1 MAERTKTTAP
11 ATRPVPMKLF
21 ATWEVDRTAPD
32 CIPRLCSLTLTR
44 LVILRPLGSD
54 LTSISIAVKMHGSKR
69 TLRSNEMAIPIGG
82 MLDTDLELQFALQY
96 PHFLKRDGNKLL
108 ILLQRR
114 KRYKNRTMLGYKTL
128 AEGVINMAQVL
139 QKQMDLELELVSDK
153 AEKYG
158 GHSVALARV
167 SVVALSSQPV
177 DQDKR
182 LMNDPNERLC
192 PEYSDEEEEFSSEG
206 EAEGSDSEPTIEMHR
221 RKSRAKIPANARV
234 LLCLISILSSG
245 SIRFVK
251 TCVFLPADR
260 LRTGCRPPSTT
271 RRLMERLSLL
281 QQRNLKQKFIA
292 LLKRRFRVSEDL
304 DQDQEEIGQKLSGG
318 DMEIE
323 ELFDELEDLSDS
335 GPELDTM
342 SVSSTPKPSL
352 RPFFSSSRSL
362 LAPPH
367 SGVTCVLYSLD
378 NYYTEFDDDSSKT
391 VYLVGWLCI
400 VACYDSVVVTN
411 EETGNA
417 PATAVGQQS
426 AGQLPKEKHRVGHT
440 TPERESASSRGSI
453 GYALRLVA
461 NATAGVEHFRDLQD
475 FCYVLYNITI
485 NSKSPNLA
493 TVYTTVVY
501 TERGVD
507 RQSDDSSRRADSDS
521 HPENWTDHEA
531 NDPPNYVPGSP
542 PKSEQHNKTESSDR
556 RSRLFTRDRGA
567 PGNNKSKKHSLSVD
581 LKPPADLNSS
591 EPRKALVEQLS
602 RVLPDDSLP
611 DAVSLVSL
619 ADPGGA
625 LLATRLQE
633 RNHRVLTTA
642 SPADVRATFTCLVTR
657 IQKFCNSSAKPPA
670 PIKVVIAGGDSFV
683 NTVLR
688 HYVDLLSFRPP
699 DWQNYLK
706 FLVVPLGSN
715 TLSKYLSSIDGKYS
729 MLFGE
734 EWKELLEREG
744 GGASECAAR
753 VSEYLADAGTTML
766 LPIAEAMVTYRE
778 TDDSSQIFIPFINDV
793 RVGCPDSSSS
803 ASVDLEE
810 SNVTMSGSPP
820 SLPPPG
826 LPIPPPGRLT
836 PPSSP
841 NVGQPMREGWEPVEL
856 QLDYWSKH
864 TQGEKGKNTLRQ
876 AFRALHVQRLP
887 GLGETPGHHLSMN
900 YTTKEKKQKNYFLF
914 AFFHVI
920 PPHNVAT
927 FTVMRLGKKKEK
939 EKENEPKSQT
949 VEGVT
954 RLICS
959 AKTHNIPLR
968 VSIDGTEWYGV
979 KFFQLSAQ
987 WQTHIKTFP
996 IALLEYSSQQQ
1007 TPNPTAT
1014 FLLEEGI
1021 KKRKRKLLV
1030 LLEALNNDK
1039 IICGVLF
1046 ADGLNSAS
1054 SS

>member
-221 RKSRAKIPANARV
+221 RKSRAKIPANAR
-234 LLCLISILSSG
+234 
-245 SIRFVK
+245 
-251 TCVFLPADR
+251 
-260 LRTGCRPPSTT
+260 
-271 RRLMERLSLL
+271 
-281 QQRNLKQKFIA
+281 QRNLKQKFIA

-367 SGVTCVLYSLD
+367 S
-378 NYYTEFDDDSSKT
+378 
-391 VYLVGWLCI
+391 
-400 VACYDSVVVTN
+400 VVTN

-440 TPERESASSRGSI
+440 TP
-453 GYALRLVA
+453 
-461 NATAGVEHFRDLQD
+461 
-475 FCYVLYNITI
+475 
-485 NSKSPNLA
+485 
-493 TVYTTVVY
+493 
-501 TERGVD
+501 ERGVD

-1007 TPNPTAT
+1007 TPNPT
-1014 FLLEEGI
+1014 
-1021 KKRKRKLLV
+1021 
-1030 LLEALNNDK
+1030 
-1039 IICGVLF
+1039 
-1046 ADGLNSAS
+1046 
-1054 SS
+1054 

>member
-1 MAERTKTTAP
+1 MAERTKVTAP

-21 ATWEVDRTAPD
+21 ATWEVDRTPPN

-54 LTSISIAVKMHGSKR
+54 LASISIAVKMQSSKR
-69 TLRSNEMAIPIGG
+69 TLRSNEMAIPTGG
-82 MLDTDLELQFALQY
+82 ILDTELELQFALQY
-96 PHFLKRDGNKLL
+96 PHFLKREGNKLL

-128 AEGVINMAQVL
+128 AEGIINMAQVL

-177 DQDKR
+177 DHDKR

-192 PEYSDEEEEFSSEG
+192 PEFSDEEEEFSSEG
-206 EAEGSDSEPTIEMHR
+206 EAEGSDSEPTLEVHR
-221 RKSRAKIPANARV
+221 RKSRGKIPTNAR
-234 LLCLISILSSG
+234 
-245 SIRFVK
+245 
-251 TCVFLPADR
+251 
-260 LRTGCRPPSTT
+260 
-271 RRLMERLSLL
+271 
-281 QQRNLKQKFIA
+281 QRNLKQKFIA
-292 LLKRRFRVSEDL
+292 LLKRFRVSEEL
-304 DQDQEEIGQKLSGG
+304 EHDQEEIGQKLSGG

-367 SGVTCVLYSLD
+367 S
-378 NYYTEFDDDSSKT
+378 
-391 VYLVGWLCI
+391 
-400 VACYDSVVVTN
+400 
-411 EETGNA
+411 
-417 PATAVGQQS
+417 
-426 AGQLPKEKHRVGHT
+426 
-440 TPERESASSRGSI
+440 
-453 GYALRLVA
+453 
-461 NATAGVEHFRDLQD
+461 
-475 FCYVLYNITI
+475 
-485 NSKSPNLA
+485 
-493 TVYTTVVY
+493 
-501 TERGVD
+501 ERGVD

-531 NDPPNYVPGSP
+531 NDPPNYVAGSP
-542 PKSEQHNKTESSDR
+542 PKSEQPNKSEGSER
-556 RSRLFTRDRGA
+556 RSRLFARDRGT
-567 PGNNKSKKHSLSVD
+567 PGSNKSKKHSLSVD
-581 LKPPADLNSS
+581 LKPSADLNNT
-591 EPRKALVEQLS
+591 EPRKALVEQLG
-602 RVLPDDSLP
+602 RILPDDSLP
-611 DAVSLVSL
+611 EAVSLVSI

-625 LLATRLQE
+625 VLAARLQE
-633 RNHRVLTTA
+633 RNHKVLTTV
-642 SPADVRATFTCLVTR
+642 SPADIRATFTCLVTR

-670 PIKVVIAGGDSFV
+670 PIKVVIAGGDSFI
-683 NTVLR
+683 NAVLR
-688 HYVDLLSFRPP
+688 HYVDLLSFRSP
-699 DWQNYLK
+699 DWQNYMK

-715 TLSKYLSSIDGKYS
+715 TLTRYLGSIDSKYS
-729 MLFGE
+729 MLFGD

-744 GGASECAAR
+744 GGSIEGAAR
-753 VSEYLADAGTTML
+753 VSEYLATANTVLL

-810 SNVTMSGSPP
+810 SNVSMSGSPP
-820 SLPPPG
+820 SLPPPT
-826 LPIPPPGRLT
+826 LPVPPPGKLT

-841 NVGQPMREGWEPVEL
+841 NVGQPAREGWEPVEL
-856 QLDYWSKH
+856 QLDYWGKQ
-864 TQGEKGKNTLRQ
+864 TQGEKGKSTLRQ

-887 GLGETPGHHLSMN
+887 SLGEVPGHHLCMN
-900 YTTKEKKQKNYFLF
+900 YTTKEKKQK
-914 AFFHVI
+914 I
-920 PPHNVAT
+920 
-927 FTVMRLGKKKEK
+927 MRLGKKKEK

-949 VEGVT
+949 VDGVT

-996 IALLEYSSQQQ
+996 IALLEYNPQQQ
-1007 TPNPTAT
+1007 TSNAT
-1014 FLLEEGI
+1014 
-1021 KKRKRKLLV
+1021 
-1030 LLEALNNDK
+1030 
-1039 IICGVLF
+1039 
-1046 ADGLNSAS
+1046 
-1054 SS
+1054 

>member
-1 MAERTKTTAP
+1 MAERTKVTAP

-21 ATWEVDRTAPD
+21 ATWEVDRTPPN

-54 LTSISIAVKMHGSKR
+54 LASISIAVKMQSSKR
-69 TLRSNEMAIPIGG
+69 TLRSNEMAIPTGG
-82 MLDTDLELQFALQY
+82 MLDTELELQFALQY

-128 AEGVINMAQVL
+128 AEGIINMAQVL
-139 QKQMDLELELVSDK
+139 QKQMDLELELISDK

-158 GHSVALARV
+158 GHSVPLARV

-177 DQDKR
+177 DHDKR
-182 LMNDPNERLC
+182 LINDPNERLC
-192 PEYSDEEEEFSSEG
+192 PEFSDEEEEFSSEG
-206 EAEGSDSEPTIEMHR
+206 EAEGSDSEPTLEVHR
-221 RKSRAKIPANARV
+221 RKSRGKMPTNAR
-234 LLCLISILSSG
+234 
-245 SIRFVK
+245 
-251 TCVFLPADR
+251 
-260 LRTGCRPPSTT
+260 
-271 RRLMERLSLL
+271 
-281 QQRNLKQKFIA
+281 QRNLKQKFIA
-292 LLKRRFRVSEDL
+292 LLKRFRVSEEL
-304 DQDQEEIGQKLSGG
+304 EHDQEEIGQKLSGG

-367 SGVTCVLYSLD
+367 S
-378 NYYTEFDDDSSKT
+378 
-391 VYLVGWLCI
+391 
-400 VACYDSVVVTN
+400 
-411 EETGNA
+411 
-417 PATAVGQQS
+417 
-426 AGQLPKEKHRVGHT
+426 
-440 TPERESASSRGSI
+440 
-453 GYALRLVA
+453 
-461 NATAGVEHFRDLQD
+461 
-475 FCYVLYNITI
+475 
-485 NSKSPNLA
+485 
-493 TVYTTVVY
+493 
-501 TERGVD
+501 ERGVD

-531 NDPPNYVPGSP
+531 NDPPNYLAGSP
-542 PKSEQHNKTESSDR
+542 PKSEQPNKSEGSERKT
-556 RSRLFTRDRGA
+556 RLFARDRGT
-567 PGNNKSKKHSLSVD
+567 PGSNKSKKHSLSVD
-581 LKPPADLNSS
+581 LKPSSDLNST

-611 DAVSLVSL
+611 EAVSLVSI

-625 LLATRLQE
+625 VLAARLQE
-633 RNHRVLTTA
+633 RNHKVLTTA
-642 SPADVRATFTCLVTR
+642 SPADIRATFTCLVTR

-670 PIKVVIAGGDSFV
+670 PIKVVIAGGDSFI

-699 DWQNYLK
+699 DWQNYMK

-715 TLSKYLSSIDGKYS
+715 TLTKYFGSIDAKYS
-729 MLFGE
+729 MLFGD

-744 GGASECAAR
+744 GGSSEGAAR
-753 VSEYLADAGTTML
+753 VSEYLAMANTVLL

-810 SNVTMSGSPP
+810 SNISMSGSPP
-820 SLPPPG
+820 SLPPPT
-826 LPIPPPGRLT
+826 LPVPPPGKLT

-856 QLDYWSKH
+856 QLDYWSKQ
-864 TQGEKGKNTLRQ
+864 TQGEKGKSTLRQ

-887 GLGETPGHHLSMN
+887 ALGETPGHHLSMN
-900 YTTKEKKQKNYFLF
+900 YTTKEKKQK
-914 AFFHVI
+914 I
-920 PPHNVAT
+920 
-927 FTVMRLGKKKEK
+927 MRLGKKKEK

-949 VEGVT
+949 VDGVT

-987 WQTHIKTFP
+987 WQTQIKTFP
-996 IALLEYSSQQQ
+996 IALLDYNPQQQ
-1007 TPNPTAT
+1007 
-1014 FLLEEGI
+1014 
-1021 KKRKRKLLV
+1021 
-1030 LLEALNNDK
+1030 
-1039 IICGVLF
+1039 
-1046 ADGLNSAS
+1046 S
-1054 SS
+1054 STIT

>member
-21 ATWEVDRTAPD
+21 ATWEVDRTAPN

-44 LVILRPLGSD
+44 LVTLRPLGSD
-54 LTSISIAVKMHGSKR
+54 LTSISIAVKMQSSKR

-82 MLDTDLELQFALQY
+82 MLDTELELQFALQY

-158 GHSVALARV
+158 GHSVVLARV
-167 SVVALSSQPV
+167 SVVALTSQPV

-182 LMNDPNERLC
+182 LMNEPNERLC

-206 EAEGSDSEPTIEMHR
+206 EAEGSDSEPTLEMHR

-234 LLCLISILSSG
+234 SKFPRGLD
-245 SIRFVK
+245 RFHI
-251 TCVFLPADR
+251 
-260 LRTGCRPPSTT
+260 
-271 RRLMERLSLL
+271 
-281 QQRNLKQKFIA
+281 QRNLKQKFIA

-304 DQDQEEIGQKLSGG
+304 DQDQEEIGQKLSESLTQYAGFVKGG

-362 LAPPH
+362 LAPPN
-367 SGVTCVLYSLD
+367 S
-378 NYYTEFDDDSSKT
+378 
-391 VYLVGWLCI
+391 
-400 VACYDSVVVTN
+400 VVTN
-411 EETGNA
+411 EETGST
-417 PATAVGQQS
+417 PTTAVGQQS
-426 AGQLPKEKHRVGHT
+426 AGQPAKEKHRIGHT
-440 TPERESASSRGSI
+440 TP
-453 GYALRLVA
+453 
-461 NATAGVEHFRDLQD
+461 
-475 FCYVLYNITI
+475 
-485 NSKSPNLA
+485 
-493 TVYTTVVY
+493 
-501 TERGVD
+501 ERGVD

-542 PKSEQHNKTESSDR
+542 PKSEQHNKSESSDR

-567 PGNNKSKKHSLSVD
+567 PGINKSKKHNLSVD

-611 DAVSLVSL
+611 DSVSLVSL

-625 LLATRLQE
+625 VLATRLQE

-642 SPADVRATFTCLVTR
+642 SPADIRATFTCLVTR

-670 PIKVVIAGGDSFV
+670 PIKVVIAGGDSFI
-683 NTVLR
+683 NAVLR
-688 HYVDLLSFRPP
+688 HYVELLSFRPP
-699 DWQNYLK
+699 DWQNYLR

-715 TLSKYLSSIDGKYS
+715 TLSKYLSSVDAKYS
-729 MLFGE
+729 MLFGD

-744 GGASECAAR
+744 GGASEGAAR
-753 VSEYLADAGTTML
+753 VSEYLAVAGTTLL

-826 LPIPPPGRLT
+826 LPVPPPGRLT

-841 NVGQPMREGWEPVEL
+841 NVGQPSREGWEPVEL
-856 QLDYWSKH
+856 QLDYWSKQ

-887 GLGETPGHHLSMN
+887 PLGETPGHHLSMN
-900 YTTKEKKQKNYFLF
+900 YTTKEKKQK
-914 AFFHVI
+914 I
-920 PPHNVAT
+920 
-927 FTVMRLGKKKEK
+927 MRLGKKKEK

-1007 TPNPTAT
+1007 VPNPT
-1014 FLLEEGI
+1014 
-1021 KKRKRKLLV
+1021 
-1030 LLEALNNDK
+1030 
-1039 IICGVLF
+1039 
-1046 ADGLNSAS
+1046 
-1054 SS
+1054 

>member
-1 MAERTKTTAP
+1 MAERTKVTAP

-21 ATWEVDRTAPD
+21 ATWEVDRTPPN

-54 LTSISIAVKMHGSKR
+54 LSSISIAVKMQSSKR
-69 TLRSNEMAIPIGG
+69 TLRSNEMAIPTGG
-82 MLDTDLELQFALQY
+82 ILDTELELQFALQY

-177 DQDKR
+177 DHDKR

-192 PEYSDEEEEFSSEG
+192 QEFSDEEEEFSSEG
-206 EAEGSDSEPTIEMHR
+206 EAEGSDSEPTLEVHR
-221 RKSRAKIPANARV
+221 RKSRGKIPTNAR
-234 LLCLISILSSG
+234 
-245 SIRFVK
+245 
-251 TCVFLPADR
+251 
-260 LRTGCRPPSTT
+260 
-271 RRLMERLSLL
+271 
-281 QQRNLKQKFIA
+281 QRNLKQKFIA
-292 LLKRRFRVSEDL
+292 LLKRFRVSEEL
-304 DQDQEEIGQKLSGG
+304 EHDQEEIGQKLSGG

-367 SGVTCVLYSLD
+367 S
-378 NYYTEFDDDSSKT
+378 
-391 VYLVGWLCI
+391 
-400 VACYDSVVVTN
+400 
-411 EETGNA
+411 
-417 PATAVGQQS
+417 
-426 AGQLPKEKHRVGHT
+426 
-440 TPERESASSRGSI
+440 
-453 GYALRLVA
+453 
-461 NATAGVEHFRDLQD
+461 
-475 FCYVLYNITI
+475 
-485 NSKSPNLA
+485 
-493 TVYTTVVY
+493 
-501 TERGVD
+501 ERGVD

-531 NDPPNYVPGSP
+531 NDPPNYVAGSP
-542 PKSEQHNKTESSDR
+542 PKSEQPNKSEGSER
-556 RSRLFTRDRGA
+556 RSRLFARTDRGT
-567 PGNNKSKKHSLSVD
+567 PGSNKSKKHSLSVD
-581 LKPPADLNSS
+581 LKPSADLNST
-591 EPRKALVEQLS
+591 EPRKALVEQLG
-602 RVLPDDSLP
+602 RILPDDSLP
-611 DAVSLVSL
+611 EAVSLVSI

-625 LLATRLQE
+625 VLAARLQE
-633 RNHRVLTTA
+633 RNHRVLTTV
-642 SPADVRATFTCLVTR
+642 SPADIRATFTCLVTR

-670 PIKVVIAGGDSFV
+670 PIKVVIAGGDSFI
-683 NTVLR
+683 NAVLR
-688 HYVDLLSFRPP
+688 HYVDLLSFRSP
-699 DWQNYLK
+699 DWQNYMK

-715 TLSKYLSSIDGKYS
+715 TLTRYLSSIDSKYS
-729 MLFGE
+729 MLFGD

-744 GGASECAAR
+744 GGSIEGAAR
-753 VSEYLADAGTTML
+753 VSEYLATASTVLL

-810 SNVTMSGSPP
+810 SNVSMSGSPP
-820 SLPPPG
+820 SLPPPT
-826 LPIPPPGRLT
+826 LPVPPPGKLT

-841 NVGQPMREGWEPVEL
+841 NVGQPAREGWEPVEL
-856 QLDYWSKH
+856 QLDYWGKQ
-864 TQGEKGKNTLRQ
+864 TQGEKGKSTLRQ

-887 GLGETPGHHLSMN
+887 SLGEAPGHHLCMN
-900 YTTKEKKQKNYFLF
+900 YTTKEKKQK
-914 AFFHVI
+914 I
-920 PPHNVAT
+920 
-927 FTVMRLGKKKEK
+927 MRLGKKKEK

-949 VEGVT
+949 VDGVT

-996 IALLEYSSQQQ
+996 IALLEYNPQQQ
-1007 TPNPTAT
+1007 TLNAT
-1014 FLLEEGI
+1014 
-1021 KKRKRKLLV
+1021 
-1030 LLEALNNDK
+1030 
-1039 IICGVLF
+1039 
-1046 ADGLNSAS
+1046 
-1054 SS
+1054 

>member
-69 TLRSNEMAIPIGG
+69 TLRSNEMAIPPSG
-82 MLDTDLELQFALQY
+82 MLDTELELQFALQY

-139 QKQMDLELELVSDK
+139 QKQMDLELELVSYK
-153 AEKYG
+153 AEKYA
-158 GHSVALARV
+158 GHSVAIARV

-182 LMNDPNERLC
+182 LMSDPNERLC

-206 EAEGSDSEPTIEMHR
+206 EAEGSDSEPTLEMHR
-221 RKSRAKIPANARV
+221 RKSRAKIPANARR
-234 LLCLISILSSG
+234 LI
-245 SIRFVK
+245 
-251 TCVFLPADR
+251 
-260 LRTGCRPPSTT
+260 
-271 RRLMERLSLL
+271 ERLSLL

-323 ELFDELEDLSDS
+323 DLFHELEDLSDS

-367 SGVTCVLYSLD
+367 S
-378 NYYTEFDDDSSKT
+378 
-391 VYLVGWLCI
+391 
-400 VACYDSVVVTN
+400 VVTN
-411 EETGNA
+411 EETGCN

-426 AGQLPKEKHRVGHT
+426 AGQPPKEKHRVGHT
-440 TPERESASSRGSI
+440 TP
-453 GYALRLVA
+453 
-461 NATAGVEHFRDLQD
+461 
-475 FCYVLYNITI
+475 
-485 NSKSPNLA
+485 
-493 TVYTTVVY
+493 
-501 TERGVD
+501 ERGVD

-542 PKSEQHNKTESSDR
+542 PKSEQHNKNEGSDKR
-556 RSRLFTRDRGA
+556 TRLFARDRGT
-567 PGNNKSKKHSLSVD
+567 PGSNKSKKHSLSVD

-602 RVLPDDSLP
+602 RFLPDDSLP
-611 DAVSLVSL
+611 DAVSMVSL

-642 SPADVRATFTCLVTR
+642 SPADIRATFTCLVTR

-670 PIKVVIAGGDSFV
+670 PIKVVIAGGDGFV
-683 NTVLR
+683 NAVLR

-734 EWKELLEREG
+734 EWKELLDREG
-744 GGASECAAR
+744 GGASECAVR
-753 VSEYLADAGTTML
+753 VSEYLAVSGTTLL

-803 ASVDLEE
+803 ASVDLDE
-810 SNVTMSGSPP
+810 SNATMSGSPP

-856 QLDYWSKH
+856 QLDYWSKQ

-887 GLGETPGHHLSMN
+887 SLGETPSNHLSMN
-900 YTTKEKKQKNYFLF
+900 YTTKEKKQK
-914 AFFHVI
+914 I
-920 PPHNVAT
+920 
-927 FTVMRLGKKKEK
+927 MRLGKKKEK

-949 VEGVT
+949 VDGVT

-1007 TPNPTAT
+1007 SPNPT
-1014 FLLEEGI
+1014 
-1021 KKRKRKLLV
+1021 
-1030 LLEALNNDK
+1030 
-1039 IICGVLF
+1039 
-1046 ADGLNSAS
+1046 
-1054 SS
+1054 

>member
-21 ATWEVDRTAPD
+21 ASWEVDCTAPN

-54 LTSISIAVKMHGSKR
+54 LTSISIAVKMQSSKR
-69 TLRSNEMAIPIGG
+69 TLRSNEMAIPTGG
-82 MLDTDLELQFALQY
+82 MLDTELELQFALQY

-108 ILLQRR
+108 IQLQRR

-206 EAEGSDSEPTIEMHR
+206 EAEGSDSEPTLEMHR
-221 RKSRAKIPANARV
+221 RKSRAKIPANAR
-234 LLCLISILSSG
+234 
-245 SIRFVK
+245 
-251 TCVFLPADR
+251 
-260 LRTGCRPPSTT
+260 
-271 RRLMERLSLL
+271 
-281 QQRNLKQKFIA
+281 QRNLKQKFIA

-304 DQDQEEIGQKLSGG
+304 DQDQEEIGQKLSGAE
-318 DMEIE
+318 MEIE

-367 SGVTCVLYSLD
+367 S
-378 NYYTEFDDDSSKT
+378 
-391 VYLVGWLCI
+391 
-400 VACYDSVVVTN
+400 
-411 EETGNA
+411 
-417 PATAVGQQS
+417 
-426 AGQLPKEKHRVGHT
+426 
-440 TPERESASSRGSI
+440 
-453 GYALRLVA
+453 
-461 NATAGVEHFRDLQD
+461 
-475 FCYVLYNITI
+475 
-485 NSKSPNLA
+485 
-493 TVYTTVVY
+493 
-501 TERGVD
+501 ERGVD

-531 NDPPNYVPGSP
+531 NDPPNYVTGSP
-542 PKSEQHNKTESSDR
+542 PKSEQHNKTESSDK
-556 RSRLFTRDRGA
+556 RSRLFTRDRGV
-567 PGNNKSKKHSLSVD
+567 PGTNKSKKHSLSVD
-581 LKPPADLNSS
+581 LKPPVDLNSS

-619 ADPGGA
+619 ADPGA
-625 LLATRLQE
+625 AVLATRLQE

-642 SPADVRATFTCLVTR
+642 SPADIRATFTCLVTR

-683 NTVLR
+683 NAVLR
-688 HYVDLLSFRPP
+688 HYVDQLSFRP
-699 DWQNYLK
+699 QNYLK
-706 FLVVPLGSN
+706 FFVVPLGSN
-715 TLSKYLSSIDGKYS
+715 TLSKYLGSIDARYS
-729 MLFGE
+729 MLFGD

-744 GGASECAAR
+744 GGASEGAAR
-753 VSEYLADAGTTML
+753 VSEYLASAGTTLL

-826 LPIPPPGRLT
+826 LPIPLPGRLT

-841 NVGQPMREGWEPVEL
+841 NVGQPTREGWEPVEL
-856 QLDYWSKH
+856 QLDYWSKQ

-887 GLGETPGHHLSMN
+887 PLGETPGHYLSMN
-900 YTTKEKKQKNYFLF
+900 YTTKEKKQK
-914 AFFHVI
+914 I
-920 PPHNVAT
+920 
-927 FTVMRLGKKKEK
+927 MRLGKKKEK

-996 IALLEYSSQQQ
+996 IAMLEYSPQQQ
-1007 TPNPTAT
+1007 APNTT
-1014 FLLEEGI
+1014 
-1021 KKRKRKLLV
+1021 
-1030 LLEALNNDK
+1030 
-1039 IICGVLF
+1039 
-1046 ADGLNSAS
+1046 
-1054 SS
+1054 

>member
-1 MAERTKTTAP
+1 MAERTKVTAP

-21 ATWEVDRTAPD
+21 ATWEVDRTPPN

-54 LTSISIAVKMHGSKR
+54 LASISIAVKMQSSKR
-69 TLRSNEMAIPIGG
+69 TLRSNEMAIPTGG
-82 MLDTDLELQFALQY
+82 ILDTELELQFALQY

-128 AEGVINMAQVL
+128 AEGIVNMAQVL
-139 QKQMDLELELVSDK
+139 QKQMDVELELISDK

-158 GHSVALARV
+158 GHSVPLARV

-177 DQDKR
+177 DHDKR
-182 LMNDPNERLC
+182 LTNDPNERLC
-192 PEYSDEEEEFSSEG
+192 PEFSDEEEEFSSEG
-206 EAEGSDSEPTIEMHR
+206 EPEGSDSEPTLEVHR
-221 RKSRAKIPANARV
+221 RKSRGKIPTNAR
-234 LLCLISILSSG
+234 
-245 SIRFVK
+245 
-251 TCVFLPADR
+251 
-260 LRTGCRPPSTT
+260 
-271 RRLMERLSLL
+271 
-281 QQRNLKQKFIA
+281 QRNLKQKFIA
-292 LLKRRFRVSEDL
+292 LLKRFRVSEEL
-304 DQDQEEIGQKLSGG
+304 EHDQEEIGQKLSGG

-367 SGVTCVLYSLD
+367 S
-378 NYYTEFDDDSSKT
+378 
-391 VYLVGWLCI
+391 
-400 VACYDSVVVTN
+400 
-411 EETGNA
+411 
-417 PATAVGQQS
+417 
-426 AGQLPKEKHRVGHT
+426 
-440 TPERESASSRGSI
+440 
-453 GYALRLVA
+453 
-461 NATAGVEHFRDLQD
+461 
-475 FCYVLYNITI
+475 
-485 NSKSPNLA
+485 
-493 TVYTTVVY
+493 
-501 TERGVD
+501 ERGVD

-531 NDPPNYVPGSP
+531 NDPPNYVAGSP
-542 PKSEQHNKTESSDR
+542 PKSTEQPNKNESSER
-556 RSRLFTRDRGA
+556 RSRLFARDRGT
-567 PGNNKSKKHSLSVD
+567 PGSNKSKKHSLSVD
-581 LKPPADLNSS
+581 LKPSSDLNNT

-611 DAVSLVSL
+611 EAVALVSI

-625 LLATRLQE
+625 VLAAKLQE
-633 RNHRVLTTA
+633 RSHKVLTTA
-642 SPADVRATFTCLVTR
+642 SPADIRATFTCLVTR

-670 PIKVVIAGGDSFV
+670 PIKVIIAGGDSFI

-699 DWQNYLK
+699 DWQNYMK

-715 TLSKYLSSIDGKYS
+715 TLTRYLGSIDAKYS
-729 MLFGE
+729 KLFGD
-734 EWKELLEREG
+734 EWKELLERESG
-744 GGASECAAR
+744 GSSEYAAR
-753 VSEYLADAGTTML
+753 VSEYLATANTVLL

-810 SNVTMSGSPP
+810 SNVSMSGSPP
-820 SLPPPG
+820 SLPPPS
-826 LPIPPPGRLT
+826 LPVPTPGKLT

-841 NVGQPMREGWEPVEL
+841 NVGQPTREGWEPVEL
-856 QLDYWSKH
+856 QLDYWSKQ
-864 TQGEKGKNTLRQ
+864 TQGEKGKSTLRQ
-876 AFRALHVQRLP
+876 AFRALHVQRLSS
-887 GLGETPGHHLSMN
+887 LGEVPGQHLSMN
-900 YTTKEKKQKNYFLF
+900 FTTKEKKQK
-914 AFFHVI
+914 I
-920 PPHNVAT
+920 
-927 FTVMRLGKKKEK
+927 MRLGKKKEK
-939 EKENEPKSQT
+939 EKENEPKSQS
-949 VEGVT
+949 VDGVT

-996 IALLEYSSQQQ
+996 IALLEYSPQQQ
-1007 TPNPTAT
+1007 TSTT
-1014 FLLEEGI
+1014 T
-1021 KKRKRKLLV
+1021 
-1030 LLEALNNDK
+1030 
-1039 IICGVLF
+1039 
-1046 ADGLNSAS
+1046 
-1054 SS
+1054 

>member
-1 MAERTKTTAP
+1 MAERMKATAP
-11 ATRPVPMKLF
+11 TSRPVPMKLF
-21 ATWEVDRTAPD
+21 ATWEVDRTPPN

-54 LTSISIAVKMHGSKR
+54 LTSIIIAVKMQSSKR
-69 TLRSNEMAIPIGG
+69 TLRSNEMIIPTGG
-82 MLDTDLELQFALQY
+82 MLDTELELQFALQY

-139 QKQMDLELELVSDK
+139 QKQMDLELELISDK

-177 DQDKR
+177 DHDKR
-182 LMNDPNERLC
+182 LINDPNERLC
-192 PEYSDEEEEFSSEG
+192 QEYSDEEEEFSSEA
-206 EAEGSDSEPTIEMHR
+206 EAEGSDSEPTLE
-221 RKSRAKIPANARV
+221 
-234 LLCLISILSSG
+234 
-245 SIRFVK
+245 
-251 TCVFLPADR
+251 
-260 LRTGCRPPSTT
+260 
-271 RRLMERLSLL
+271 
-281 QQRNLKQKFIA
+281 QRNLKQKFIA
-292 LLKRRFRVSEDL
+292 LLKRFRVSEDL
-304 DQDQEEIGQKLSGG
+304 DHDQEEIGQKLSGG

-362 LAPPH
+362 LTPPH
-367 SGVTCVLYSLD
+367 S
-378 NYYTEFDDDSSKT
+378 
-391 VYLVGWLCI
+391 
-400 VACYDSVVVTN
+400 VVTRGEADN
-411 EETGNA
+411 NA
-417 PATAVGQQS
+417 MSTVNQHYVGSQPA
-426 AGQLPKEKHRVGHT
+426 KEKQHIGHVT
-440 TPERESASSRGSI
+440 S
-453 GYALRLVA
+453 
-461 NATAGVEHFRDLQD
+461 
-475 FCYVLYNITI
+475 
-485 NSKSPNLA
+485 
-493 TVYTTVVY
+493 
-501 TERGVD
+501 ERGVD

-531 NDPPNYVPGSP
+531 NDPPSIVTGSP
-542 PKSEQHNKTESSDR
+542 PKSEQPNKNESSDR
-556 RSRLFTRDRGA
+556 RSRLFTRDRGT
-567 PGNNKSKKHSLSVD
+567 PGSSKSKKHSLSVD
-581 LKPPADLNSS
+581 LKPSGDSSSS

-611 DAVSLVSL
+611 EAVSLVSL

-625 LLATRLQE
+625 VLAARLQE
-633 RNHRVLTTA
+633 RNHKVLTTA
-642 SPADVRATFTCLVTR
+642 SPADIRATFTCLVTR
-657 IQKFCNSSAKPPA
+657 IQKFCNSSAKPPS
-670 PIKVVIAGGDSFV
+670 PVKVVIAGGDSFV
-683 NTVLR
+683 NAVLR
-688 HYVDLLSFRPP
+688 HYVELLSFKPP
-699 DWQNYLK
+699 DWQNYLR

-715 TLSKYLSSIDGKYS
+715 TLSKYLSSVDTKYS
-729 MLFGE
+729 VLFGD

-744 GGASECAAR
+744 GGASEGAAR
-753 VSEYLADAGTTML
+753 VSEYVAATNSTLP

-778 TDDSSQIFIPFINDV
+778 TDDSSQIFIPFVNDV

-803 ASVDLEE
+803 TSVDLEE
-810 SNVTMSGSPP
+810 SNITMSGSPP

-841 NVGQPMREGWEPVEL
+841 NVGQPVREGWEPVEL
-856 QLDYWSKH
+856 QLDYWSKQ

-876 AFRALHVQRLP
+876 AFRVLHVQRLP
-887 GLGETPGHHLSMN
+887 PLGEAPGHHLSMN
-900 YTTKEKKQKNYFLF
+900 YTTKEKKQK
-914 AFFHVI
+914 I
-920 PPHNVAT
+920 
-927 FTVMRLGKKKEK
+927 MRLGKKKEK

-949 VEGVT
+949 VDGVT

-968 VSIDGTEWYGV
+968 VSIDGTEWYSV

-996 IALLEYSSQQQ
+996 LALFEYTPQQQ
-1007 TPNPTAT
+1007 ILNP
-1014 FLLEEGI
+1014 
-1021 KKRKRKLLV
+1021 V
-1030 LLEALNNDK
+1030 
-1039 IICGVLF
+1039 
-1046 ADGLNSAS
+1046 
-1054 SS
+1054 

>member
-21 ATWEVDRTAPD
+21 ATWEVDRTAPN

-44 LVILRPLGSD
+44 LIILRPLGSD
-54 LTSISIAVKMHGSKR
+54 LTSISIAVKMQSSKR
-69 TLRSNEMAIPIGG
+69 TLRSNEMAIPTSG
-82 MLDTDLELQFALQY
+82 MLDTELELQFALQY

-167 SVVALSSQPV
+167 SVIALTSQPV

-206 EAEGSDSEPTIEMHR
+206 EAEGSDSEPTLEMHR
-221 RKSRAKIPANARV
+221 RKSRAKIPANAR
-234 LLCLISILSSG
+234 
-245 SIRFVK
+245 
-251 TCVFLPADR
+251 
-260 LRTGCRPPSTT
+260 
-271 RRLMERLSLL
+271 
-281 QQRNLKQKFIA
+281 QRNLKQKFIA

-304 DQDQEEIGQKLSGG
+304 DQDQEEIGQKLSESLTQYAGFVKGG

-367 SGVTCVLYSLD
+367 S
-378 NYYTEFDDDSSKT
+378 
-391 VYLVGWLCI
+391 
-400 VACYDSVVVTN
+400 VVTN
-411 EETGNA
+411 EETGST
-417 PATAVGQQS
+417 PTTAVGHQS
-426 AGQLPKEKHRVGHT
+426 AGQPAKEKHRIGHT
-440 TPERESASSRGSI
+440 TP
-453 GYALRLVA
+453 
-461 NATAGVEHFRDLQD
+461 
-475 FCYVLYNITI
+475 
-485 NSKSPNLA
+485 
-493 TVYTTVVY
+493 
-501 TERGVD
+501 ERGVD

-542 PKSEQHNKTESSDR
+542 PKSEQHNKSESSDR

-567 PGNNKSKKHSLSVD
+567 PGSNKSKKHNLSVD

-611 DAVSLVSL
+611 DSVSLVSL

-625 LLATRLQE
+625 VLATRLQE

-642 SPADVRATFTCLVTR
+642 SPADIRATFTCLVTR

-683 NTVLR
+683 NAVLR
-688 HYVDLLSFRPP
+688 YYVDQLSFRPP

-706 FLVVPLGSN
+706 FLIVPLGSN
-715 TLSKYLSSIDGKYS
+715 TLSKYLSSIDTKYS

-744 GGASECAAR
+744 GGVSEGAAR
-753 VSEYLADAGTTML
+753 VSEYLAAAGTTLL

-778 TDDSSQIFIPFINDV
+778 IDDSSQIFIPFINDV

-826 LPIPPPGRLT
+826 LPVPPPGRLT

-841 NVGQPMREGWEPVEL
+841 NVGQPSREGWEPVEL
-856 QLDYWSKH
+856 QLDYWSKQ

-887 GLGETPGHHLSMN
+887 PLGETPGHHLSMN
-900 YTTKEKKQKNYFLF
+900 YTTKEKKQK
-914 AFFHVI
+914 I
-920 PPHNVAT
+920 
-927 FTVMRLGKKKEK
+927 MRLGKKKEK

-968 VSIDGTEWYGV
+968 VSIDGTERYGV

-1007 TPNPTAT
+1007 VPNPT
-1014 FLLEEGI
+1014 
-1021 KKRKRKLLV
+1021 
-1030 LLEALNNDK
+1030 
-1039 IICGVLF
+1039 
-1046 ADGLNSAS
+1046 
-1054 SS
+1054 

>member
-44 LVILRPLGSD
+44 LVVLRPLGSD

-69 TLRSNEMAIPIGG
+69 TLRSNEMAIPPSG
-82 MLDTDLELQFALQY
+82 MLDTELELQFALQY

-139 QKQMDLELELVSDK
+139 QKQMDLELELVSYK
-153 AEKYG
+153 AEKYA
-158 GHSVALARV
+158 GHSVAIARV

-182 LMNDPNERLC
+182 LMNDPSERLC

-206 EAEGSDSEPTIEMHR
+206 EAEGSDSEPTLEMHR
-221 RKSRAKIPANARV
+221 RKSRAKIPANAR
-234 LLCLISILSSG
+234 
-245 SIRFVK
+245 
-251 TCVFLPADR
+251 
-260 LRTGCRPPSTT
+260 
-271 RRLMERLSLL
+271 
-281 QQRNLKQKFIA
+281 QRNLKQKFIA

-323 ELFDELEDLSDS
+323 DLFHELEDLSDS

-367 SGVTCVLYSLD
+367 S
-378 NYYTEFDDDSSKT
+378 
-391 VYLVGWLCI
+391 
-400 VACYDSVVVTN
+400 VVTN
-411 EETGNA
+411 EETGCN

-426 AGQLPKEKHRVGHT
+426 AGQPPKEKHRVGHT
-440 TPERESASSRGSI
+440 TP
-453 GYALRLVA
+453 
-461 NATAGVEHFRDLQD
+461 
-475 FCYVLYNITI
+475 
-485 NSKSPNLA
+485 
-493 TVYTTVVY
+493 
-501 TERGVD
+501 ERGVD

-542 PKSEQHNKTESSDR
+542 PKSEQHNKNEGSDKR
-556 RSRLFTRDRGA
+556 TRLFARDRGT
-567 PGNNKSKKHSLSVD
+567 PGSNKSKKHSLSVD

-602 RVLPDDSLP
+602 RFLPDDSLP
-611 DAVSLVSL
+611 DAVSMVSL

-642 SPADVRATFTCLVTR
+642 SPADIRATFTCLVTR

-670 PIKVVIAGGDSFV
+670 PIKVVIAGGDGFV
-683 NTVLR
+683 NAVLR

-734 EWKELLEREG
+734 EWKELLDREG
-744 GGASECAAR
+744 GGASECAVR
-753 VSEYLADAGTTML
+753 VSEYLAVSGTTLL

-803 ASVDLEE
+803 ASVDLDE
-810 SNVTMSGSPP
+810 SNATMSGSPP
-820 SLPPPG
+820 SLPPPS

-856 QLDYWSKH
+856 QLDYWSKQ

-887 GLGETPGHHLSMN
+887 SLGEIPSNHLSMN
-900 YTTKEKKQKNYFLF
+900 YTTKEKKQK
-914 AFFHVI
+914 I
-920 PPHNVAT
+920 
-927 FTVMRLGKKKEK
+927 MRLGKKKEK

-949 VEGVT
+949 VDGVT

-996 IALLEYSSQQQ
+996 IALLEYNSQQQ
-1007 TPNPTAT
+1007 SPNPT
-1014 FLLEEGI
+1014 
-1021 KKRKRKLLV
+1021 
-1030 LLEALNNDK
+1030 
-1039 IICGVLF
+1039 
-1046 ADGLNSAS
+1046 
-1054 SS
+1054 

>member
-21 ATWEVDRTAPD
+21 ATWEVDRTAPN
-32 CIPRLCSLTLTR
+32 CIPRLCSLTLSR

-54 LTSISIAVKMHGSKR
+54 LTSISIAVKMQSSKR
-69 TLRSNEMAIPIGG
+69 TLRSNEMAIPTGG
-82 MLDTDLELQFALQY
+82 MLDTELELQFALQY
-96 PHFLKRDGNKLL
+96 PHYLKRDGNKLL

-206 EAEGSDSEPTIEMHR
+206 EAEGSDSEPTLEMHR
-221 RKSRAKIPANARV
+221 RKSRAKIPANAR
-234 LLCLISILSSG
+234 
-245 SIRFVK
+245 
-251 TCVFLPADR
+251 
-260 LRTGCRPPSTT
+260 
-271 RRLMERLSLL
+271 
-281 QQRNLKQKFIA
+281 QRNLKQKFIA

-367 SGVTCVLYSLD
+367 S
-378 NYYTEFDDDSSKT
+378 
-391 VYLVGWLCI
+391 
-400 VACYDSVVVTN
+400 
-411 EETGNA
+411 
-417 PATAVGQQS
+417 
-426 AGQLPKEKHRVGHT
+426 
-440 TPERESASSRGSI
+440 
-453 GYALRLVA
+453 
-461 NATAGVEHFRDLQD
+461 
-475 FCYVLYNITI
+475 
-485 NSKSPNLA
+485 
-493 TVYTTVVY
+493 
-501 TERGVD
+501 ERGVD

-542 PKSEQHNKTESSDR
+542 PKSELHNKTESSDR
-556 RSRLFTRDRGA
+556 RSRLFTRDRGT
-567 PGNNKSKKHSLSVD
+567 PGSNKSKKHSLSVD

-625 LLATRLQE
+625 VLAARLQE
-633 RNHRVLTTA
+633 RNQRVLTTA
-642 SPADVRATFTCLVTR
+642 SPADIRATFTCLVTR

-670 PIKVVIAGGDSFV
+670 PIKVVIAGGDSFA
-683 NTVLR
+683 NAVLR

-699 DWQNYLK
+699 DWQSYLK

-715 TLSKYLSSIDGKYS
+715 TLSKYLSSIDAKYS

-753 VSEYLADAGTTML
+753 VSEYLAVAGPTLL

-810 SNVTMSGSPP
+810 NVTMSGSPP

-841 NVGQPMREGWEPVEL
+841 NVGQPTREGWEPVEL
-856 QLDYWSKH
+856 QLDYWSKQ

-887 GLGETPGHHLSMN
+887 PLGETPGHHLSMN
-900 YTTKEKKQKNYFLF
+900 YTTKEKKQK
-914 AFFHVI
+914 I
-920 PPHNVAT
+920 
-927 FTVMRLGKKKEK
+927 MRLGKKKEK

-949 VEGVT
+949 VDGVT

-1007 TPNPTAT
+1007 PFNPT
-1014 FLLEEGI
+1014 
-1021 KKRKRKLLV
+1021 
-1030 LLEALNNDK
+1030 
-1039 IICGVLF
+1039 
-1046 ADGLNSAS
+1046 
-1054 SS
+1054 

>member
-1 MAERTKTTAP
+1 MAERTKVTAP

-21 ATWEVDRTAPD
+21 ATWEVDRTPPN

-54 LTSISIAVKMHGSKR
+54 LTSISIAVKMHSSKR
-69 TLRSNEMAIPIGG
+69 TLRSNEMAIPTGG
-82 MLDTDLELQFALQY
+82 MLDTELELQFALQY

-128 AEGVINMAQVL
+128 AEGVINMARVL

-177 DQDKR
+177 DHDKR
-182 LMNDPNERLC
+182 LMSDPNERLC
-192 PEYSDEEEEFSSEG
+192 PEFSDEEEEFSSEG
-206 EAEGSDSEPTIEMHR
+206 EAEGSDSEPTLEVHR
-221 RKSRAKIPANARV
+221 RKSRGKMPANAR
-234 LLCLISILSSG
+234 
-245 SIRFVK
+245 
-251 TCVFLPADR
+251 
-260 LRTGCRPPSTT
+260 
-271 RRLMERLSLL
+271 
-281 QQRNLKQKFIA
+281 QRNLKQKFIA
-292 LLKRRFRVSEDL
+292 LLKRFRVSEEL
-304 DQDQEEIGQKLSGG
+304 EHDQEEIGQKLSGG

-367 SGVTCVLYSLD
+367 S
-378 NYYTEFDDDSSKT
+378 
-391 VYLVGWLCI
+391 
-400 VACYDSVVVTN
+400 
-411 EETGNA
+411 
-417 PATAVGQQS
+417 
-426 AGQLPKEKHRVGHT
+426 
-440 TPERESASSRGSI
+440 
-453 GYALRLVA
+453 
-461 NATAGVEHFRDLQD
+461 
-475 FCYVLYNITI
+475 
-485 NSKSPNLA
+485 
-493 TVYTTVVY
+493 
-501 TERGVD
+501 ERGVD

-531 NDPPNYVPGSP
+531 NDPPNYIAGSP
-542 PKSEQHNKTESSDR
+542 PKSEQPNKSENSER
-556 RSRLFTRDRGA
+556 RSRLFARDRGT
-567 PGNNKSKKHSLSVD
+567 PGSNKSKKHSLSVD
-581 LKPPADLNSS
+581 LKPTSDLNNT

-611 DAVSLVSL
+611 DAVSLVSI

-625 LLATRLQE
+625 VLAARLQE
-633 RNHRVLTTA
+633 RNHKVLTTA
-642 SPADVRATFTCLVTR
+642 SPADIRATFTCLVTR

-670 PIKVVIAGGDSFV
+670 PIKMIIAGGDSFI
-683 NTVLR
+683 NAVLR

-699 DWQNYLK
+699 DWQNYMK

-715 TLSKYLSSIDGKYS
+715 TLTRYLGSIDAKYS
-729 MLFGE
+729 MLFGD
-734 EWKELLEREG
+734 EWKELMEREG
-744 GGASECAAR
+744 GGSSEGAAR
-753 VSEYLADAGTTML
+753 VSEYLATANAVLL

-803 ASVDLEE
+803 TSVDLEE
-810 SNVTMSGSPP
+810 SNISVSGSPP
-820 SLPPPG
+820 SLPPPT
-826 LPIPPPGRLT
+826 LPVPPVPGKLT

-841 NVGQPMREGWEPVEL
+841 NVGQPTREGWEPVEL
-856 QLDYWSKH
+856 QLDYWGKQ
-864 TQGEKGKNTLRQ
+864 TQGEKGKSTLRQ

-887 GLGETPGHHLSMN
+887 SLGEVPGHHLSMN
-900 YTTKEKKQKNYFLF
+900 YTTKEKKQK
-914 AFFHVI
+914 I
-920 PPHNVAT
+920 
-927 FTVMRLGKKKEK
+927 MRLGKKKEK

-949 VEGVT
+949 VDGVT

-996 IALLEYSSQQQ
+996 IALLDYNPQQQ
-1007 TPNPTAT
+1007 AT
-1014 FLLEEGI
+1014 TTT
-1021 KKRKRKLLV
+1021 
-1030 LLEALNNDK
+1030 
-1039 IICGVLF
+1039 
-1046 ADGLNSAS
+1046 
-1054 SS
+1054 

>member
-21 ATWEVDRTAPD
+21 ASWEVDCTAPN

-54 LTSISIAVKMHGSKR
+54 LTSISIAVKMQSSKR
-69 TLRSNEMAIPIGG
+69 TLRSNEMAIPTGG
-82 MLDTDLELQFALQY
+82 MLDTELELQFALQY

-108 ILLQRR
+108 IQLQRR

-206 EAEGSDSEPTIEMHR
+206 EAEGSDSEPTLEMHR
-221 RKSRAKIPANARV
+221 RKSRAKIPANAR
-234 LLCLISILSSG
+234 
-245 SIRFVK
+245 
-251 TCVFLPADR
+251 
-260 LRTGCRPPSTT
+260 
-271 RRLMERLSLL
+271 
-281 QQRNLKQKFIA
+281 QRNLKQKFIA

-304 DQDQEEIGQKLSGG
+304 DQDQEEIGQKLSGAE
-318 DMEIE
+318 MEIE

-367 SGVTCVLYSLD
+367 S
-378 NYYTEFDDDSSKT
+378 
-391 VYLVGWLCI
+391 
-400 VACYDSVVVTN
+400 VVTN
-411 EETGNA
+411 EETGST
-417 PATAVGQQS
+417 PATAIGQQS
-426 AGQLPKEKHRVGHT
+426 IGQPAKEKHRIGHT
-440 TPERESASSRGSI
+440 TP
-453 GYALRLVA
+453 
-461 NATAGVEHFRDLQD
+461 
-475 FCYVLYNITI
+475 
-485 NSKSPNLA
+485 
-493 TVYTTVVY
+493 
-501 TERGVD
+501 ERGVD

-531 NDPPNYVPGSP
+531 NDPPNYVTGSP
-542 PKSEQHNKTESSDR
+542 PKSEQHNKTESSDK
-556 RSRLFTRDRGA
+556 RSRLFTRDRGV
-567 PGNNKSKKHSLSVD
+567 PGTNKSKKHSLSVD
-581 LKPPADLNSS
+581 LKPPVDLNSS

-619 ADPGGA
+619 ADPGA
-625 LLATRLQE
+625 AVLATRLQE

-642 SPADVRATFTCLVTR
+642 SPADIRATFTCLVTR

-683 NTVLR
+683 NAVLR
-688 HYVDLLSFRPP
+688 HYVDQLSFRP
-699 DWQNYLK
+699 QNYLK
-706 FLVVPLGSN
+706 FFVVPLGSN
-715 TLSKYLSSIDGKYS
+715 TLSKYLGSIDARYS
-729 MLFGE
+729 MLFGD

-744 GGASECAAR
+744 GGASEGAAR
-753 VSEYLADAGTTML
+753 VSEYLASAGTTLL

-826 LPIPPPGRLT
+826 LPIPLPGRLT

-841 NVGQPMREGWEPVEL
+841 NVGQPTREGWEPVEL
-856 QLDYWSKH
+856 QLDYWSKQ

-887 GLGETPGHHLSMN
+887 PLGETPGHYLSMN
-900 YTTKEKKQKNYFLF
+900 YTTKEKKQK
-914 AFFHVI
+914 I
-920 PPHNVAT
+920 
-927 FTVMRLGKKKEK
+927 MRLGKKKEK

-996 IALLEYSSQQQ
+996 IAMLEYSPQQQ
-1007 TPNPTAT
+1007 APNTT
-1014 FLLEEGI
+1014 
-1021 KKRKRKLLV
+1021 
-1030 LLEALNNDK
+1030 
-1039 IICGVLF
+1039 
-1046 ADGLNSAS
+1046 
-1054 SS
+1054 

>member
-44 LVILRPLGSD
+44 LVVLRPLGSD

-69 TLRSNEMAIPIGG
+69 TLRSNEMAIPPSG
-82 MLDTDLELQFALQY
+82 MLDTELELQFALQY

-139 QKQMDLELELVSDK
+139 QKQMDLELELVSYK
-153 AEKYG
+153 AEKYA
-158 GHSVALARV
+158 GHSVAIARV

-182 LMNDPNERLC
+182 LMNDPSERLC

-206 EAEGSDSEPTIEMHR
+206 EAEGSDSEPTLEMHR
-221 RKSRAKIPANARV
+221 RKSRAKIPANAR
-234 LLCLISILSSG
+234 
-245 SIRFVK
+245 
-251 TCVFLPADR
+251 
-260 LRTGCRPPSTT
+260 
-271 RRLMERLSLL
+271 
-281 QQRNLKQKFIA
+281 QRNLKQKFIA

-323 ELFDELEDLSDS
+323 DLFHELEDLSDS

-367 SGVTCVLYSLD
+367 S
-378 NYYTEFDDDSSKT
+378 
-391 VYLVGWLCI
+391 
-400 VACYDSVVVTN
+400 VVTN
-411 EETGNA
+411 EETGCN

-426 AGQLPKEKHRVGHT
+426 AGQPPKEKHRVGHT
-440 TPERESASSRGSI
+440 TP
-453 GYALRLVA
+453 
-461 NATAGVEHFRDLQD
+461 
-475 FCYVLYNITI
+475 
-485 NSKSPNLA
+485 
-493 TVYTTVVY
+493 
-501 TERGVD
+501 ERGVD

-542 PKSEQHNKTESSDR
+542 PKSEQHNKNEGSDKR
-556 RSRLFTRDRGA
+556 TRLFARDRGT
-567 PGNNKSKKHSLSVD
+567 PGSNKSKKHSLSVD

-602 RVLPDDSLP
+602 RFLPDDSLP
-611 DAVSLVSL
+611 DAVSMVSL

-642 SPADVRATFTCLVTR
+642 SPADIRATFTCLVTR

-670 PIKVVIAGGDSFV
+670 PIKVVIAGGDGFV
-683 NTVLR
+683 NAVLR

-734 EWKELLEREG
+734 EWKELLDREG
-744 GGASECAAR
+744 GGASECAVR
-753 VSEYLADAGTTML
+753 VSEYLAVSGTTLL

-803 ASVDLEE
+803 ASVDLDE
-810 SNVTMSGSPP
+810 SNATMSGSPP
-820 SLPPPG
+820 SLPPPS

-856 QLDYWSKH
+856 QLDYWSKQ

-887 GLGETPGHHLSMN
+887 SLGEIPSNHLSMN

-920 PPHNVAT
+920 SSHNVAT

-949 VEGVT
+949 VDGVT

-996 IALLEYSSQQQ
+996 IALLEYNSQQQ
-1007 TPNPTAT
+1007 SPNPT
-1014 FLLEEGI
+1014 
-1021 KKRKRKLLV
+1021 
-1030 LLEALNNDK
+1030 
-1039 IICGVLF
+1039 
-1046 ADGLNSAS
+1046 
-1054 SS
+1054 

>member
-1 MAERTKTTAP
+1 MQ
-11 ATRPVPMKLF
+11 
-21 ATWEVDRTAPD
+21 
-32 CIPRLCSLTLTR
+32 S
-44 LVILRPLGSD
+44 
-54 LTSISIAVKMHGSKR
+54 SKR
-69 TLRSNEMAIPIGG
+69 TLRSNEMAIPTGG
-82 MLDTDLELQFALQY
+82 ILDTELELQFALQY

-177 DQDKR
+177 DHDKR

-192 PEYSDEEEEFSSEG
+192 QEFSDEEEEFSSEG
-206 EAEGSDSEPTIEMHR
+206 EAEGSDSEPTLEVHR
-221 RKSRAKIPANARV
+221 RKSRGKIPTNAR
-234 LLCLISILSSG
+234 
-245 SIRFVK
+245 
-251 TCVFLPADR
+251 
-260 LRTGCRPPSTT
+260 
-271 RRLMERLSLL
+271 
-281 QQRNLKQKFIA
+281 QRNLKQKFIA
-292 LLKRRFRVSEDL
+292 LLKRFRVSEEL
-304 DQDQEEIGQKLSGG
+304 EHDQEEIGQKLSGG

-367 SGVTCVLYSLD
+367 SGNWNEQLRGPSSICLRIRSLKELHSLLR
-378 NYYTEFDDDSSKT
+378 YRSSELSES
-391 VYLVGWLCI
+391 LVGWLCT
-400 VACYDSVVVTN
+400 VACYDSIVVTS
-411 EETGNA
+411 EDTGTISA
-417 PATAVGQQS
+417 TTTCQQPSGHPAR
-426 AGQLPKEKHRVGHT
+426 EKHRVGHT
-440 TPERESASSRGSI
+440 TP
-453 GYALRLVA
+453 
-461 NATAGVEHFRDLQD
+461 
-475 FCYVLYNITI
+475 
-485 NSKSPNLA
+485 
-493 TVYTTVVY
+493 
-501 TERGVD
+501 ERGVD

-531 NDPPNYVPGSP
+531 NDPPNYVAGSP
-542 PKSEQHNKTESSDR
+542 PKSEQPNKSEGSER
-556 RSRLFTRDRGA
+556 RSRLFARTDRGT
-567 PGNNKSKKHSLSVD
+567 PGSNKSKKHSLSVD
-581 LKPPADLNSS
+581 LKPSADLNST
-591 EPRKALVEQLS
+591 EPRKALVEQLG
-602 RVLPDDSLP
+602 RILPDDSLP
-611 DAVSLVSL
+611 EAVSLVSI

-625 LLATRLQE
+625 VLAARLQE
-633 RNHRVLTTA
+633 RNHRVLTTV
-642 SPADVRATFTCLVTR
+642 SPADIRATFTCLVTR

-670 PIKVVIAGGDSFV
+670 PIKVVIAGGDSFI
-683 NTVLR
+683 NAVLR
-688 HYVDLLSFRPP
+688 HYVDLLSFRSP
-699 DWQNYLK
+699 DWQNYMK

-715 TLSKYLSSIDGKYS
+715 TLTRYLSSIDSKYS
-729 MLFGE
+729 MLFGD

-744 GGASECAAR
+744 GGSIEGAAR
-753 VSEYLADAGTTML
+753 VSEYLATASTVLL

-810 SNVTMSGSPP
+810 SNVSMSGSPP
-820 SLPPPG
+820 SLPPPT
-826 LPIPPPGRLT
+826 LPVPPPGKLT

-841 NVGQPMREGWEPVEL
+841 NVGQPAREGWEPVEL
-856 QLDYWSKH
+856 QLDYWGKQ
-864 TQGEKGKNTLRQ
+864 TQGEKGKSTLRQ

-887 GLGETPGHHLSMN
+887 SLGEAPGHHLCMN
-900 YTTKEKKQKNYFLF
+900 YTTKEKKQK
-914 AFFHVI
+914 I
-920 PPHNVAT
+920 
-927 FTVMRLGKKKEK
+927 MRLGKKKEK

-949 VEGVT
+949 VDGVT

-968 VSIDGTEWYGV
+968 VVVIIPATVSIDGTEWYGV

-996 IALLEYSSQQQ
+996 IALLEYNPQQQ
-1007 TPNPTAT
+1007 TLNAT
-1014 FLLEEGI
+1014 
-1021 KKRKRKLLV
+1021 
-1030 LLEALNNDK
+1030 
-1039 IICGVLF
+1039 
-1046 ADGLNSAS
+1046 
-1054 SS
+1054 